1 MTSPLYKPS
10 ENYPTAK
17 PEHANLGLWFSR
29 FYDRFTPNW
38 TVEDSSKTETGKKDW
53 INTVAGSQG
62 ERKRLA
68 ALQERQE
75 ALGKAL
81 GAKSGVFKTT
91 WHLATGLGID
101 HPVENG
107 FTFHPTLGLPY
118 LPAAGVK
125 GVLRGWVEQWKDDFP
140 DDKARADCVAHWFG
154 SASEGNAG
162 SAGALI
168 FFDALPTEPLYL
180 TCDIMTPHMG
190 KWYESGSD
198 IKASNEAETLPADWH
213 SPVPVPFLVVSGAKF
228 LVQIAPRLTGN
239 PTGDAQAQAACK
251 DAFEQLVLAFDWL
264 GAGAKTAAGYG
275 RLERQKD
282 AAEKQAEE
290 LAEAGIAQGSRLQWE
305 NAKLTRN
312 KSTGELTVTPADG
325 SKPVK
330 YMPPKA
336 EADPFVDGLSEAGQK
351 RLKDG
356 KKPVLVTATVEE
368 TGNMRT
374 LIALQETPAS

>member
-10 ENYPTAK
+10 EKYPPTK
-17 PEHANLGLWFSR
+17 PDQANLGLWFSR
-29 FYDRFTPNW
+29 FYDKFTPDW
-38 TVEDSSKTETGKKDW
+38 TVDDNSKKDW
-53 INTVAGSQG
+53 INTVAGKQG
-62 ERKRLA
+62 DAPRLA
-68 ALQERQE
+68 ALQARQE
-75 ALGKAL
+75 ALGAAL
-81 GAKSGVFKTT
+81 GAVGNVFKTT

-125 GVLRGWVEQWKDDFP
+125 GLLRGWVDQWMDFA
-140 DDKARADCVAHWFG
+140 DKAARDDCIAHWFG
-154 SASEGNAG
+154 SESKGNSG

-180 TCDIMTPHMG
+180 TCDVMTPHMG
-190 KWYESGSD
+190 KWYESGGG
-198 IKASNEAETLPADWH
+198 ITASNEADTTPADWH

-228 LVQIAPRLTGN
+228 WVQIAPRLTGN
-239 PTGDAQAQAACK
+239 PTSDAQAQAACK
-251 DAFEQLVLAFDWL
+251 AAFEQLVLAFDWL

-290 LAEAGIAQGSRLQWE
+290 LAEAGIAQGLLQWE
-305 NAKLTRN
+305 NAKLTLD
-312 KSTGELTVTPADG
+312 KSTRKLTVTLTEADG
-325 SKPVK
+325 SKKSAQCEQAV
-330 YMPPKA
+330 
-336 EADPFVDGLSEAGQK
+336 ADQIFQGLSDDAK
-351 RLKDG
+351 KLLSG
-356 KKPVLVTATVEE
+356 KKQKSIQVTATVEE

-374 LIALQETPAS
+374 LIKITLQETPAS